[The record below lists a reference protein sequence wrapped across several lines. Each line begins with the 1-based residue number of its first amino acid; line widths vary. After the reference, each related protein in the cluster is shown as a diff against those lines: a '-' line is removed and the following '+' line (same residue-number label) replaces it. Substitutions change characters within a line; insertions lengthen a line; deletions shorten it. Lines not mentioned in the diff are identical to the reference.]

1 MKLDRDDLRILLGVV
16 LVSLAV
22 LWAAA
27 VLGAA
32 ILLVRLI
39 GGL

>member
-1 MKLDRDDLRILLGVV
+1 MTPDRDDLCILLAV
-16 LVSLAV
+16 LAVSVAV